1 VSRAVSDLVAA
12 RVRVPSAA
20 EVADRTT
27 VLATWATRGA
37 GSALAAEAAL
47 RDVMAWL
54 WGAPLAPIDAWSH
67 QFEAR
72 PDDEPWKVHLIAV
85 LLAARGRLRLARHD
99 VITASELAALVGCD
113 PATIARAIV
122 SGKPMQGALL
132 VRHGEGTGKRW
143 PAPVAGEGARAL
155 LAAAE
160 VPGFE
165 AAPEGKPAKP
175 RKRRA

>member
-1 VSRAVSDLVAA
+1 
-12 RVRVPSAA
+12 
-20 EVADRTT
+20 
-27 VLATWATRGA
+27 
-37 GSALAAEAAL
+37 
-47 RDVMAWL
+47 MAWL

-132 VRHGEGTGKRW
+132 VRHAPDSSLPQASTLVPRERW
-143 PAPVAGEGARAL
+143 CAGREI
-155 LAAAE
+155 
-160 VPGFE
+160 
-165 AAPEGKPAKP
+165 
-175 RKRRA
+175 